1 MNNFSTSIIEFLRS
15 RQVDYRLL
23 CHQTPA
29 KTIEDAAKQRGVL
42 PGQMVKSI
50 LLRDMGGLYA
60 LACVPG
66 DQQVDPK
73 KVRAFLQ
80 CRRMTCVD
88 AESVQEV
95 TGFALGTVAPIAL
108 KAPIPI
114 IMDPQLQQ
122 QEWVNISSGSNMAG
136 LELRFA
142 DLIQLCQPSFYAIC
156 R

>member
-1 MNNFSTSIIEFLRS
+1 MNNFSTSITELLYS
-15 RQVDYRLL
+15 KQVDFRLL

-29 KTIEDAAKQRGVL
+29 TTIEDAAKQRGVL
-42 PGQMVKSI
+42 PSQMVKSI

-88 AESVQEV
+88 AEHVKEV

-108 KAPIPI
+108 KVPLPIV
-114 IMDPQLQQ
+114 MDPSLQQ
-122 QEWVNISSGSNMAG
+122 ERVNISSGNNMAG
-136 LELRFA
+136 LELRFS
-142 DLIQLCQPSFYAIC
+142 DLIQLCQPSFYSIC